1 MWFVGQIK
9 DPVTVFPAQTFC
21 QMNNFDEH
29 VHKFNIFIYIHIVFL
44 IVKFDKHHK

>member
-29 VHKFNIFIYIHIVFL
+29 ACINLTYLYIL
-44 IVKFDKHHK
+44 IVKFDKHPK